1 MLIATGARIGE
12 ILALRWSDVDFA
24 GRTVTIEA
32 TVVRIAGKGVVI
44 QEHPK
49 SESSNRRLK
58 LPLFAMD
65 LLTRRRIDAYSELVF
80 PSSTG
85 TPRWPEN
92 IRTQWA
98 NAVRGTDLEW
108 MTTRSCR
115 KGVAAY
121 LEAAVDIEAAKEQL
135 GHSSSSH
142 HRQVLCAGEDRPPR
156 QLRSSGS
163 ARRVGAEDSMWRHP
177 PKNGD

>member
-1 MLIATGARIGE
+1 LSGGMY
-12 ILALRWSDVDFA
+12 
-24 GRTVTIEA
+24 
-32 TVVRIAGKGVVI
+32 I

-135 GHSSSSH
+135 GHSSS
-142 HRQVLCAGEDRPPR
+142 RITAKFYVPAKIDRLDNSGHLD
-156 QLRSSGS
+156 QLAGS
-163 ARRVGAEDSMWRHP
+163 A
-177 PKNGD
+177 PKT